1 MGKKIAR
8 TVLAAA
14 AGALLL
20 IGVGM
25 AYASVGG
32 Q

>member
-1 MGKKIAR
+1 MGRTIAR
-8 TVLAAA
+8 YLVAAA

-32 Q
+32 H